1 MVLNNSKKDI
11 KIMCLDA
18 GINQEKLADMVG
30 TTGQY
35 VSRLIGNNRLV
46 NKMYIEMLEALGYDI
61 RLVYEKR
68 DSAKS

>member
-1 MVLNNSKKDI
+1 MMLNNSKKDV

-18 GINQEKLADMVG
+18 GINQEKLAAMIG

-35 VSRLIGNNRLV
+35 VSRVIGNNRLV
-46 NKMYIEMLEALGYDI
+46 NKTYVEMIEALGYNI

-68 DSAKS
+68 DPA